1 MLSVIVSLTALAMAG
16 AVVGSFLA
24 LVSQRYSPPLSTAQ
38 WLQSLCHPASRCNG
52 CRQKLAWHDLIP
64 VISWLALGGRCR
76 YCRCAIT
83 AQPLIFELTCALIF
97 ISSGMLFSSRIMQLC
112 VALCG
117 CLLLLLADIDRR
129 YQRLPDCL
137 TSLLLWSGL
146 ARTLFQSE
154 LNASTAVLGAFAGYL
169 AFWLLALLYRLL
181 RKREGLG
188 RGDMK
193 LFAALGAWTGW
204 QALPL
209 IATIAASLAFG
220 MLMIF
225 YLAGKAWTKET
236 PLPFGPFLAAAGW
249 YVVIA
254 QSPLS
259 QNLLL

>member
-1 MLSVIVSLTALAMAG
+1 MLSALVSLTALAMAG
-16 AVVGSFLA
+16 AITGSFLA
-24 LVSQRYSPPLSTAQ
+24 LISQRYYPPLSTTQ
-38 WLQSLCHPASRCNG
+38 WLRSLCHPASRCSG
-52 CRQKLAWHDLIP
+52 CRQRLAWRDLIP

-76 YCRCAIT
+76 YCHCAIT
-83 AQPLIFELTCALIF
+83 AQPLIFELICALIF
-97 ISSGMLFSSRIMQLC
+97 ISSGTLFSSRVMQLC

-129 YQRLPDCL
+129 YQRLPDPL

-146 ARTLFQSE
+146 GSTLCQSE
-154 LNASTAVLGAFAGYL
+154 LTASAAILGALSGYL

-193 LFAALGAWTGW
+193 LFAALGAWGGW

-220 MLMIF
+220 LLMIF
-225 YLAGKAWTKET
+225 YLAGKTWDKEA

-249 YVVIA
+249 YVVIV